1 MKNKTT
7 QSIKPVCI
15 FFVSMPMSL
24 YFCAGDIKIPLL
36 AAISQD
42 SSAII
47 DSIKS
52 LERLQNSRAAN
63 LFRTIGLVKTVAMSD
78 VQNFNSD
85 CRSVTDLPPVD
96 GDTRIESVQP
106 FPN

>member
-7 QSIKPVCI
+7 PVCI
-15 FFVSMPMSL
+15 FFRFDCNEL
-24 YFCAGDIKIPLL
+24 IFLCWQYKIPLR